1 MSRVPQVVGSRSR
14 HAKGYFAENKTR
26 RQVFVWV
33 RLRTAAQL
41 SSRGF
46 GWSAIVITS
55 NFL

>member
-1 MSRVPQVVGSRSR
+1 MSRVSQVVGGRSQ
-14 HAKGYFAENKTR
+14 HAKGYSAEDKTR

-41 SSRGF
+41 SSRSF

>member
-1 MSRVPQVVGSRSR
+1 MSRVSQVVGGRSR
-14 HAKGYFAENKTR
+14 HVKGYFAEDKTR